1 MGDTYNP
8 YSDLTHFDNVVVT
21 GNPYILRDDI
31 FSPEEM
37 QRIQKELNLWKF
49 YRGNQWKVQR
59 PTGEPQITLNYCR
72 AFVDKG
78 VAFLMGKG
86 FSFKVKPEAEEITKP
101 LLNTIWE
108 DNNKELLGVEMAQA
122 GGITGNAWVK
132 VVVEN
137 YDPKLQPEYYDM
149 YPNGRIRILN
159 LPTYTVF
166 PTWDA
171 HDRDRMVRCTIIY
184 PVILE
189 QENADGS
196 ISKEKVWYREE
207 ITSQEITEYINDTQ
221 INKRENIL
229 REIPVVRIKNLP
241 LPGEPYGISDLQ
253 DIIPLQV
260 EINNKTTDI
269 SDIINYHAAPVTI
282 VQGAKTRDL
291 ERGARKVWSGI
302 PKDGKVYNLE
312 LETDLAAAN
321 NYLGFLKT
329 AMFEIAHMPKD
340 AFGHGEGRISNTSG
354 IALHIKNQPLMELTR
369 TKWITYGEGIRKI
382 NRLILK
388 YAELIKHPDFDLEGF
403 EKLKSHQKYWTEI
416 IFPNPLPKDE
426 LMQLQLMAQKISL
439 LLQSRKDALTELGE
453 TEAAEK
459 LAEIIE
465 EAQYIQDSVYDADL
479 QLERARDLN
488 LGGIMSK
495 DEKARD
501 DISDD

>member
-31 FSPEEM
+31 FSPEEK

-49 YRGNQWKVQR
+49 YKGNQWKVQR

-149 YPNGRIRILN
+149 YPNGRIRILI

-196 ISKEKVWYREE
+196 ISKEQVWYREE

-221 INKRENIL
+221 INKRENVL

-241 LPGEPYGISDLQ
+241 LPGEPYGMSDLQ

-282 VQGAKTRDL
+282 VQGAKVGDL

-321 NYLGFLKT
+321 NYLGF
-329 AMFEIAHMPKD
+329 
-340 AFGHGEGRISNTSG
+340 
-354 IALHIKNQPLMELTR
+354 KNS
-369 TKWITYGEGIRKI
+369 Y
-382 NRLILK
+382 
-388 YAELIKHPDFDLEGF
+388 
-403 EKLKSHQKYWTEI
+403 
-416 IFPNPLPKDE
+416 
-426 LMQLQLMAQKISL
+426 
-439 LLQSRKDALTELGE
+439 
-453 TEAAEK
+453 
-459 LAEIIE
+459 
-465 EAQYIQDSVYDADL
+465 V
-479 QLERARDLN
+479 
-488 LGGIMSK
+488 
-495 DEKARD
+495 
-501 DISDD
+501 